1 MQLFCYRYYYYC
13 CYYSCIPTPDLTNRY
28 SVCVNRGMLTLITY
42 SIYKYNHQIELVLVL
57 ANKEKQPTQRTILI
71 LSPLPGDKDKD
82 ITTIY
87 NNLVPLLVT
96 MVGTIFETKARA

>member
-1 MQLFCYRYYYYC
+1 
-13 CYYSCIPTPDLTNRY
+13 
-28 SVCVNRGMLTLITY
+28 MLTLITY
-42 SIYKYNHQIELVLVL
+42 SIYKYNHQIEQVLVL
-57 ANKEKQPTQRTILI
+57 ANKEKPTQRTILI